1 MDKPSKNSGLGADF
15 DINTDEPVKNDGVK
29 RLPHERDESPDA
41 QTITP
46 RDVMRQAASDLE
58 QGLVDTD
65 LHGERGV
72 EMVTQA
78 EPKQAKP
85 GAAQSDAARPGP
97 TRPDAAPTPEPKR
110 PQ

>member
-15 DINTDEPVKNDGVK
+15 DINTEEPVKNDGVK

-72 EMVTQA
+72 EMVAPA
-78 EPKQAKP
+78 EPKQARP
-85 GAAQSDAARPGP
+85 IAAHDADP
-97 TRPDAAPTPEPKR
+97 APTKK